1 MSVRHMSENVQCL
14 MAISIPGS
22 NIVDSSQLGEYFILT
37 FNSSSKKLFEILK
50 KNS

>member
-1 MSVRHMSENVQCL
+1 MSENVQCL

-37 FNSSSKKLFEILK
+37 LLPRNCLK
-50 KNS
+50 S